1 VQRAGAECKRAPLS
15 AFTANKFI
23 ISLPSLAI
31 GVAVIA
37 GFKSQ
42 HKSSA
47 ASTSAAD
54 GPSVS
59 YHLVHEQRAANQAS
73 GSGTFARSD
82 GPGRARQLCPCIS
95 DLDPLSDFEGIFD
108 LDAKVADGT
117 FDYVPCWTMSRRATI
132 RFVINAS
139 R

>member
-1 VQRAGAECKRAPLS
+1 MQACSPVSFHSQQIHHLAAV
-15 AFTANKFI
+15 T
-23 ISLPSLAI
+23 LAI

-132 RFVINAS
+132 RFVINTS
-139 R
+139 G